1 MRRFL
6 IGIGLEEVRWDP
18 YRRGKNTT
26 RRCVFLFYKLG
37 FVFLFLSLVLSFS
50 LFVCVC
56 VYEACKV
63 PPS

>member
-1 MRRFL
+1 MRRFDRNL
-6 IGIGLEEVRWDP
+6 DSKRVRSDP

-26 RRCVFLFYKLG
+26 RCCVFLFYKLG
-37 FVFLFLSLVLSFS
+37 FVFLFLSFFLSFS

-56 VYEACKV
+56 VYEVCKV